1 MADNNPQNGRQA
13 ITLYDQRWYDQS
25 SAQTQVNVVGIADK
39 ALNGIYDAIHRTSA
53 GINSLTD
60 IVTEEHEGSEE
71 ARNEERI
78 RSLAAERRDRAVNNA
93 VMGRMD
99 KSFNLLDELR
109 SMLKSVLGKLLDLV
123 KDGVVKSLRK
133 YDEFSADMR
142 KIRLSNKDKKEAQ
155 LKADQA
161 YLLAQKNGLSIKKDD
176 ITAISLSLVQ
186 QPDFQN
192 FSAEQIAIAAQ
203 MKDAGISEEKILTA
217 LRTTGNSKE
226 AIQSLKNVALRLTDP
241 RDGKATQHLF
251 EELIGTTEFNSILL
265 EKYGGNAAAAME
277 GMQAEARAIQAA
289 SSGFISGKNIADIVK
304 TQELIAGS
312 QFQALKDGEVINLLA
327 IANQSA
333 FDGGKALSEYIKS
346 QQGMDEAYYDGIHNQ
361 LLAIKQIE
369 GVNTDL
375 IKEID
380 NMYMAMRT
388 PGANFESRSVTA
400 DTELIE
406 NNKENAREEGGA
418 LERFMQTTI
427 SSMNTATGGMLSDL
441 SVDLDK
447 LFGTNLGISDLASN
461 GFKVVSDLL
470 SKIHKTQVASSFV
483 GGAGGA
489 AGRGLIK
496 ILSSAAGPVLAILAA
511 AGLGALIGNAIG
523 SKIADSMEKER
534 KAADEEISKFEEAAA
549 ESLKSMEEERDAAD
563 KARLRGDK
571 EAEEFHNANI
581 RRLNLQSTE
590 ASYNANIEALN
601 TYGKQGF
608 QSTAQMAAAYNFV
621 AKPLVRQL
629 REERDDIVKNGADPV
644 LLKQIDE
651 RILELNTTI
660 EAYNYKANSISGKIF
675 RYTPEDIMKDVRET
689 LKYKEALEE
698 SDIKSLPKAASG
710 GVLDKATPLI
720 AGEKGREAILP
731 MTNRIALNNVL
742 KLLTEDEKKILLDSL
757 SKDGIANK
765 NTESVLNSI
774 FDKRRINTLLPKE
787 IGDTAPGDDQ
797 KTLDKILSYASDK
810 QYAYDSIMYGRK
822 PDGTLKFSKPKG
834 PKMRLDWYK
843 EAIANASNQDG
854 RDLIRGTYAE
864 KALDWGV
871 TQLGK
876 PYLLNKMG
884 NIGYVCN
891 ELTNFALTKS
901 GFDMKDFAIHSVST
915 TFKNISNGKMVD
927 HYDKRRKRELH
938 YPEFRLRP
946 DITPETALPGMVFF
960 QQTGK
965 NKDGQFSPGHVGLVY
980 YGHQKLHS
988 SGGTGKEGYNDPAKF
1003 LELYQTPCRGVTVT
1017 PFDNNQYRF
1026 GEFPGLFMKP
1036 NGESSPAID
1045 SISSFNPSNQEDSI
1059 SISSKEDNMNKS
1071 NKSKPATDKS
1081 SKNKV
1086 ENKPVMTALDVQR
1099 RLSKQAIEA
1108 VVNSYSGKNRKE
1120 IEEYAK
1126 QAYALINSGSNLKE
1140 ILEAMSSIIKY
1151 LRDIANSPA
1160 NKKINPIIQKTVP
1173 TLFK

>member
-53 GINSLTD
+53 GISSLTE

-123 KDGVVKSLRK
+123 KDGVIKSLRK

-155 LKADQA
+155 LRADQA
-161 YLLAQKNGLSIKKDD
+161 FLIAQKNGLSIKKDD
-176 ITAISLSLVQ
+176 ITSFALSIADQPEFKSLS
-186 QPDFQN
+186 
-192 FSAEQIAIAAQ
+192 SEQLAIAAQ
-203 MKDAGISEEKILTA
+203 LKAADMSTEKVLTA
-217 LRTTGNSKE
+217 IRTAGNSPE
-226 AIQSLKNVALRLTDP
+226 ALKSLNNIAMRMTDP
-241 RDGKATQHLF
+241 KDREATVQLF
-251 EELIGTTEFNSILL
+251 EELVGTTEYNSIIL
-265 EKYGGNAAAAME
+265 EKYGGNAALAME
-277 GMQAEARAIQAA
+277 KMQSSLREVRAATG
-289 SSGFISGKNIADIVK
+289 GFISGKSLSNIVK
-304 TQELIAGS
+304 TQELISGS
-312 QFQALKDGEVINLLA
+312 KIQAVRESEVNNLLA
-327 IANQSA
+327 FAHQAS
-333 FDGGKALSEYIKS
+333 FDGGEALSNYIKS
-346 QQGMDEAYYDGIHNQ
+346 QQGRDASYYEEMNHQ
-361 LLAIKQIE
+361 LEAIKQIE
-369 GVNTDL
+369 GIDTDL
-375 IKEID
+375 IDGLSK
-380 NMYMAMRT
+380 MYVAMRNNEFH
-388 PGANFESRSVTA
+388 ADEVTQDA
-400 DTELIE
+400 DLI
-406 NNKENAREEGGA
+406 NNAKENAREEGGA
-418 LERFMQTTI
+418 LERFMQTTV
-427 SSMNTATGGMLSDL
+427 SSLNTATGGMLSDL

-470 SKIHKTQVASSFV
+470 SKIHKTQIASSFV

-489 AGRGLIK
+489 AGRGLIR
-496 ILSSAAGPVLAILAA
+496 ILGAAAPYVGVLLGAAGI
-511 AGLGALIGNAIG
+511 GAAIG
-523 SKIADSMEKER
+523 YAIATPIAESIKKEANDAKEELNEKYSEIDELRALTER
-534 KAADEEISKFEEAAA
+534 DMKLSEEA
-549 ESLKSMEEERDAAD
+549 M
-563 KARLRGDK
+563 LRGDTELAKMYESSAKGYLRKINELTLDAVVTHQNTFGKDTAEMAK
-571 EAEEFHNANI
+571 EYTKAANKVIQGLEEQKKEVI
-581 RRLNLQSTE
+581 S
-590 ASYNANIEALN
+590 
-601 TYGKQGF
+601 
-608 QSTAQMAAAYNFV
+608 
-621 AKPLVRQL
+621 
-629 REERDDIVKNGADPV
+629 NGADPV
-644 LLKQIDE
+644 LLKQLDE
-651 RILELNTTI
+651 RIFELNTTI
-660 EAYNYKANSISGKIF
+660 EAYNYKANSISGKMF
-675 RYTPEDIMKDVRET
+675 RYTPEDIMKGVRET
-689 LKYKEALEE
+689 LKYKEALEGN
-698 SDIKSLPKAASG
+698 DIKSLPQAASG

-742 KLLTEDEKKILLDSL
+742 KLLTEDEKKVLLDSL
-757 SKDGIANK
+757 SKDGMANK

-787 IGDTAPGDDQ
+787 VGDTAPGDDQ

-843 EAIANASNQDG
+843 EAIANASNQEG

-891 ELTNFALTKS
+891 ELTNSALTKS

-1045 SISSFNPSNQEDSI
+1045 SISSFNPSNQKDSI
-1059 SISSKEDNMNKS
+1059 SISSKEDNMNKP

-1081 SKNKV
+1081 SI
-1086 ENKPVMTALDVQR
+1086 NKPVMTALDVQR